1 MRRNDHRWMLGS
13 LAIAAVLLAGCG
25 SSGNA
30 PEPTIPAGS
39 PSVALPSVE
48 LSPSAIP
55 SPDAQTKAFCHAFDL
70 LNSQS
75 KTTAAALDQLVA
87 LAPVEIADQVKA
99 TADFLKA
106 AIASGNNNP
115 SPPPDIKADAIAV
128 GNYVNTHCPTPAP
141 GG

>member
-13 LAIAAVLLAGCG
+13 LAIVAVLLAGCG

-30 PEPTIPAGS
+30 PEPTVPAGS
-39 PSVALPSVE
+39 PSVAL
-48 LSPSAIP
+48 SPTAIP
-55 SPDAQTKAFCHAFDL
+55 SPDAQTKAFCDAFDA

-75 KTTAAALDQLVA
+75 TTTAAALDQLVA
-87 LAPVEIADQVKA
+87 LAPAEIAAQVKA
-99 TADFLKA
+99 TAEFLKA